1 MTFKKYTGQPHFRL
15 VKYKSQHSHDL
26 SDPMSYNERPNLRG
40 GARGGGRPGGR
51 DHDMTNYFLNK
62 IRGLETDLA
71 VKQQKAETETIMKNE

>member
-1 MTFKKYTGQPHFRL
+1 MTFKKYTGQPYFRL

-26 SDPMSYNERPNLRG
+26 SDPMSYNERPNMRG

-62 IRGLETDLA
+62 IRGLETDL
-71 VKQQKAETETIMKNE
+71 VGKKELMQKQDQTQQ

>member
-1 MTFKKYTGQPHFRL
+1 
-15 VKYKSQHSHDL
+15 
-26 SDPMSYNERPNLRG
+26 MSYNERPNFRG

-71 VKQQKAETETIMKNE
+71 VK